1 MHACLTVNPKYY
13 QEGEGKNKCYPFW
26 SKLRWPLPHSW
37 PDCDAEMP
45 AVPTGCGVGWGRSLS
60 IESTLSLEQ
69 FSFACFVALWR
80 CWSAAEKNICGKSF
94 LADRRKRSCVL
105 CVIFQTCHLVEPLHT
120 DGGLHS
126 FQMIDLSGDLWWY
139 NRVNQFSVYRDTG
152 ER

>member
-1 MHACLTVNPKYY
+1 VVLA
-13 QEGEGKNKCYPFW
+13 EGDLLALKVRSAW
-26 SKLRWPLPHSW
+26 S
-37 PDCDAEMP
+37 
-45 AVPTGCGVGWGRSLS
+45 
-60 IESTLSLEQ
+60 
-69 FSFACFVALWR
+69 SFLLLALWR

-139 NRVNQFSVYRDTG
+139 NRVNQFSIYRDAE
-152 ER
+152 ERYCCFEDF